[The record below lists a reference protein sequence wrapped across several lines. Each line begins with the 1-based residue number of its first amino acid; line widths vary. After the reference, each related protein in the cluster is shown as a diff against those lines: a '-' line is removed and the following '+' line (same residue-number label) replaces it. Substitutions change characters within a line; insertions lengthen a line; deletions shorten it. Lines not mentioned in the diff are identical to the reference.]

1 MLKNGFA
8 YGVVKSSKN
17 NAIKHCK
24 LFQNQYYF
32 IFIHKTKEKGSEKK
46 DKCRL
51 KMGKRLMR

>member
-17 NAIKHCK
+17 NALKHCK

-32 IFIHKTKEKGSEKK
+32 IFIHKMKEKGSEKK

-51 KMGKRLMR
+51 KKGKR